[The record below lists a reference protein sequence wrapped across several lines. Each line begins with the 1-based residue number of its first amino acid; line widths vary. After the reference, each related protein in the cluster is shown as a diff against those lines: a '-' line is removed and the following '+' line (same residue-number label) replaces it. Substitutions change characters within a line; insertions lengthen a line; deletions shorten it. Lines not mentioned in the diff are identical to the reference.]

1 MGYLKKQY
9 DLLNAIKIV
18 AAFFVVCIHVSFP
31 KTVGSI
37 VIGFARFAVPFF
49 FMISGFFSYYEDKS
63 LLECKYK
70 RKIMHLLKL
79 FSGSVVLYF
88 FYNSFVQIV
97 NNSFLEYVENIFSFN
112 SFAELLIFNNVRVT
126 EALWFIPA
134 LIYVYVVFYV
144 IEKKKITNKMYF
156 LIPVLFL
163 IGVILREML
172 EFIPNLPGIFSKSY
186 LYRNFLFVGIPF
198 FMLGH
203 YIRVNEKKLSD
214 KFSDFALVTLMII
227 GSAQAVLCNIFH
239 ASKSVYVGTLVA
251 VFALFVFAVK
261 NEDKINLPFLSKLG
275 ARYSL
280 YVYIFH
286 ILIRELIKKLI
297 GIVNPNE
304 TVNNCLS
311 WIMPILVF
319 IVTLFVSIIYVKI
332 KNQLINI
339 IKNRRNKQCI

>member
-1 MGYLKKQY
+1 MRSLKKQY

-31 KTVGSI
+31 KTVGNI

-49 FMISGFFSYYEDKS
+49 FMVSGFFSYYEDKS
-63 LLECKYK
+63 LLDCKYK
-70 RKIMHLLKL
+70 RKIVHLLKL
-79 FSGSVVLYF
+79 FIGSVMLYF
-88 FYNSFVQIV
+88 CYKLSISIV
-97 NNSFLEYVENIFSFN
+97 NGSFLEYIKSVFSLN
-112 SFAELLIFNNVRVT
+112 SFVELLIFNNVRVT

-144 IEKKKITNKMYF
+144 IEKKKITDKMYF

-172 EFIPNLPGIFSKSY
+172 EFIPNLPAIFSKSY
-186 LYRNFLFVGIPF
+186 LCRNFLFVGIPF

-203 YIRVNEKKLSD
+203 YIRVNETKFFD
-214 KFSDFALVTLMII
+214 KFSDFGLVTLMIL
-227 GSAQAVLCNIFH
+227 GSAEAVFCNIFH
-239 ASKSVYVGTLVA
+239 ATKSVYIGTLVT

-261 NEDKINLPFLSKLG
+261 NEDKINFPFLSKLG

-286 ILIRELIKKLI
+286 ILIKDIIKKFI
-297 GIVNPNE
+297 AIVNPNE
-304 TVNNCLS
+304 IVNNCLS

-319 IVTLFVSIIYVKI
+319 VVTLFVSIIYVKI
-332 KNQLINI
+332 KNQLITI